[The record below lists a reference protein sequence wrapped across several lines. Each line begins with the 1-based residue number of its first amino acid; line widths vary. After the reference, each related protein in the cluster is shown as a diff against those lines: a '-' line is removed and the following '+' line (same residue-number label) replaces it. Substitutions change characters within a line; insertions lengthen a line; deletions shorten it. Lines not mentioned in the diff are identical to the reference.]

1 MLLLPRIECYEKIYF
16 CKSVVTFLLSLLQ
29 TLFLVA
35 QDGILRGRVHNGTED
50 LPAAT
55 VSLNKKSVLSNRNGE
70 FSFSVNAGTYILIIT
85 HTGYQKIQKEVKIQ
99 AGNTQVLNLMMMPDE
114 LMDEVVVIGSRS
126 NTQRTNLNTA
136 VPVDVF
142 AAKQLLQTGQ
152 VSLAQMLNFT
162 VPSLNA

>member
-1 MLLLPRIECYEKIYF
+1 MKKFIF
-16 CKSVVTFLLSLLQ
+16 CKSVLTFLLSLLQ
-29 TLFLVA
+29 TSFLLA
-35 QDGILRGRVHNGTED
+35 QNGILKGRVHNGTED

-85 HTGYQKIQKEVKIQ
+85 HTGYQKIEKEVKIQ
-99 AGNTQVLNLMMMPDE
+99 AGNTQVLDLMMMPDE
-114 LMDEVVVIGSRS
+114 LIDEVVVIGSRS

-142 AAKQLLQTGQ
+142 SSQQLVQTGQ
-152 VSLAQMLNFT
+152 ASLTQMLNFAVRQLT
-162 VPSLNA
+162 